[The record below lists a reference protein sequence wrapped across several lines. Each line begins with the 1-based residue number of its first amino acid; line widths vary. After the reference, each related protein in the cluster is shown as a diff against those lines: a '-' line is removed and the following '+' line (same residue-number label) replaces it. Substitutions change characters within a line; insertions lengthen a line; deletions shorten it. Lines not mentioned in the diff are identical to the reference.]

1 MSASLRRGHQAVK
14 PTGKQRGAATAR
26 RTSKAGEIARSSPAA
41 RAGAISAGEH
51 SAQSDLPTSA
61 PAVAASQPARAIATF
76 AAPVEAL
83 EKAKAFARAEM
94 TIKSSDN
101 AALVVRP
108 FAKGSFGEQNLW
120 ALSEGLKDSIAQVH
134 AGDMRQCEAMLM
146 GQAVALQSIFTN
158 MAQRVLNQEFLQ
170 RSERL
175 FSMAMKAQNQCRM
188 TLETLNELKHP
199 RQSTFVRAGQANIAT
214 GPQQVNNGPATDEPT
229 RARARE
235 IESEPSKLLEQQN
248 AERLECGTAGST
260 GSADSP
266 VAAVASINR
275 TGDGQG

>member
-1 MSASLRRGHQAVK
+1 
-14 PTGKQRGAATAR
+14 
-26 RTSKAGEIARSSPAA
+26 
-41 RAGAISAGEH
+41 
-51 SAQSDLPTSA
+51 
-61 PAVAASQPARAIATF
+61 
-76 AAPVEAL
+76 
-83 EKAKAFARAEM
+83 
-94 TIKSSDN
+94 
-101 AALVVRP
+101 
-108 FAKGSFGEQNLW
+108 
-120 ALSEGLKDSIAQVH
+120 
-134 AGDMRQCEAMLM
+134 
-146 GQAVALQSIFTN
+146 